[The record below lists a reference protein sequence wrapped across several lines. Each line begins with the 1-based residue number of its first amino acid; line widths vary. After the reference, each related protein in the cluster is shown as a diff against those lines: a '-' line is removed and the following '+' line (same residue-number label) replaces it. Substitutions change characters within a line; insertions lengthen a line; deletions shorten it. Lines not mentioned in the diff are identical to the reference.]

1 MCDNLKKKMIDE
13 RFFFFENVK
22 NVQIYEFLENFSWR
36 CGQTV
41 VPDRSI
47 LVRQKL
53 AKNVKIQRQKL
64 VKNAK
69 MRKLK

>member
-47 LVRQKL
+47 LTGK
-53 AKNVKIQRQKL
+53 KWM
-64 VKNAK
+64 KNARIE
-69 MRKLK
+69 MRHFG